1 MGKGNGDA
9 FDDLAGLYE
18 RGIMGIPQ
26 DSAKANELYLKA
38 GELGDML
45 VHITTWVMHIAMGG
59 EWKLMRRKLSI
70 TWSWQL

>member
-1 MGKGNGDA
+1 
-9 FDDLAGLYE
+9 
-18 RGIMGIPQ
+18 MGIPQ